1 MFLDAIAM
9 NMECYAIFM
18 AISMNIQRLSFS
30 FYTSETIM
38 GILSKVIK
46 CMRLWQYVQLPEVKG
61 LQPSPCHPEPTA
73 ARHLQGGYLD

>member
-61 LQPSPCHPEPTA
+61 LQPSPYHPEPTA